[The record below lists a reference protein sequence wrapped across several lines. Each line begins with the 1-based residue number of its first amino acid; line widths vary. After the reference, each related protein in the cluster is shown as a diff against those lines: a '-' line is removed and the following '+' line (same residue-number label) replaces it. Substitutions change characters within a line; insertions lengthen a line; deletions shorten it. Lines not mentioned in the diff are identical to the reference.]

1 MNTQFA
7 FATRRVE
14 FALAALAGLL
24 TACSQAPQTP
34 HATTVCDLSA
44 HAQRTVQVDATVTVD
59 SEGKTLISDARCP
72 ATQIELRLSTAASR
86 AGAAEQLKSAAQ
98 QAVSSGSSSFPIRLR
113 GVYTSAP
120 PDTYFVADSVSV
132 APPR

>member
-1 MNTQFA
+1 MNIRFA
-7 FATRRVE
+7 FATRRLE
-14 FALAALAGLL
+14 FALAALVGLL

-34 HATTVCDLSA
+34 LATTVCELPA
-44 HAQRTVQVDATVTVD
+44 HAQRTVQIDATVSVD
-59 SEGKTLISDARCP
+59 SEGKTLISDSDCP
-72 ATQIELRLSTAASR
+72 ATQLELRLSTAASR

-98 QAVSSGSSSFPIRLR
+98 QAVSAGNSRFPVRLT

-120 PDTYFVADSVSV
+120 AGTYFVADSVSA

>member
-7 FATRRVE
+7 FATCRVE
-14 FALAALAGLL
+14 FALAALVGLL
-24 TACSQAPQTP
+24 TACSQAPPTP
-34 HATTVCDLSA
+34 LATTVCDLPA
-44 HAQRTVQVDATVTVD
+44 HAQRTVQIDAAVSVD
-59 SEGKTLISDARCP
+59 SEGKALISDTNCLT
-72 ATQIELRLSTAASR
+72 TQIELRLSTAASR

-98 QAVSSGSSSFPIRLR
+98 QAVSSGNKSFPIRLT

-120 PDTYFVADSVSV
+120 SGTYFVADTVSA